1 MSLVEKHI
9 AEQLVDLRHQASLGS
24 DYCKITVA
32 IDALERQLQAEQRH
46 RVQVANLAA
55 DIAALSAQAIEAQR

>member
-32 IDALERQLQAEQRH
+32 IDALEQHLQAEQRH
-46 RVQVANLAA
+46 RAQIASLAA
-55 DIAALSAQAIEAQR
+55 DVAALNAQVIEAHA

>member
-32 IDALERQLQAEQRH
+32 IEALERHLQAEQRH
-46 RVQVANLAA
+46 RAQIASLAA
-55 DIAALSAQAIEAQR
+55 DVAALNAQVIEAHA